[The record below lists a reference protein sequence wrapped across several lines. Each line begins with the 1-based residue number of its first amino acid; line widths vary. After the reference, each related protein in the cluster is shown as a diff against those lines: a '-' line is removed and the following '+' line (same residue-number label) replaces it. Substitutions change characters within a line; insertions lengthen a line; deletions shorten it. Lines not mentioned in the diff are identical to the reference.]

1 MRKKENEFQKE
12 KKELINENA
21 RLKREAGDS
30 VKTTTRAHTANTGFT
45 RRVIA
50 SRQLNSRDKTAT
62 LDI

>member
-30 VKTTTRAHTANTGFT
+30 VKTTTRIKQET
-45 RRVIA
+45 
-50 SRQLNSRDKTAT
+50 S
-62 LDI
+62 